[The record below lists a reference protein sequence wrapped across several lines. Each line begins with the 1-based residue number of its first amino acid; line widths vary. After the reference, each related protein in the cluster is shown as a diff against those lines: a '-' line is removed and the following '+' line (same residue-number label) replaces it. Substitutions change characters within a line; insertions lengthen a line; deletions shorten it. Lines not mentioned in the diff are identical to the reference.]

1 MPCSLHPPSQVII
14 CPGANLIEAA
24 KQQSFAQRAAAS
36 HPCSRCPPPSCS
48 PPLPSHPKVVICP
61 GANLTD
67 AAKRQCYAQL
77 AAARSSCN
85 GTCAF
90 AYAAA
95 QTPTIL
101 SVNPSISRGGET
113 ITISGYN
120 IVDVAQVGLYGMSVF

>member
-1 MPCSLHPPSQVII
+1 MRQSNSAVRSF
-14 CPGANLIEAA
+14 
-24 KQQSFAQRAAAS
+24 QQPVTSAQAV
-36 HPCSRCPPPSCS
+36 PPPSRS
-48 PPLPSHPKVVICP
+48 PPPLPPQVVICP

-90 AYAAA
+90 SYAAA

-101 SVNPSISRGGET
+101 SVNPSVSRGGET

-120 IVDVAQVGLYGMSVF
+120 IVDVAQVGLYGIGVC